1 MAEFKFSCPQCGQH
15 IQCDISYV
23 GMQIDCPICQKPIAV
38 PQPPR
43 AAAAI
48 PKSQIWRKV
57 FVIAASVVVLAG
69 LVIGGWY
76 GYSKIRLYSER
87 GRQTFNI
94 DFGPGKDAS
103 KQVGSAVV
111 GQDGDYWNGVAIGFN
126 NDHTESDLKFANG
139 QPSPIEVQLIN
150 LGGGWGN
157 GGKMGVKAPMLDSFN
172 YPANNRGGN
181 SRVIL
186 SHVPPGTYSLYL
198 YGHGVNPL
206 YYGDYTVSVAGNSYG
221 RKKTSTGSDAAENTS
236 WVEGSQYVRF
246 PAVKVAADEN
256 IKILIRPGGW
266 INGISDA
273 MICGLQLVLLK

>member
-1 MAEFKFSCPQCGQH
+1 
-15 IQCDISYV
+15 
-23 GMQIDCPICQKPIAV
+23 MQIDCPICQKPIVV

-43 AAAAI
+43 AAAA
-48 PKSQIWRKV
+48 PSVPAKSRIMRNV
-57 FVIAASVVVLAG
+57 LVIAASVIVLAG
-69 LVIGGWY
+69 LVMVGRY
-76 GYSKIRLYSER
+76 GCSKIRLYSER

-94 DFGPGKDAS
+94 DFGPGRDAS
-103 KQVGSAVV
+103 KQVGPAVV

-150 LGGGWGN
+150 LGGCWGS

-206 YYGDYTVSVAGNSYG
+206 YYGDYTVSVAGRDYG

-246 PAVKVAADEN
+246 TAVNVAAGEN